1 MKVKLL
7 HHDAHLPQRIR
18 KWDAGLSLIS
28 LENKILE
35 PWERYRFKLGIAI
48 ELERW
53 YTAITQWRSGHAF
66 NYGIDT
72 IGNVIDCNYR
82 GEISVLLIN
91 NGDKFFRI
99 KKWDNIAQL
108 IVIPVWLWSLEET
121 TELSE
126 DTERG
131 NAGFWSS
138 DML

>member
-1 MKVKLL
+1 MKIQLL
-7 HHDAHLPQRIR
+7 HKDARIPQRIR

-28 LENKILE
+28 LEDKILE

-66 NYGIDT
+66 HYGIDT

-82 GEISVLLIN
+82 WEISVLLIN
-91 NGDKFFRI
+91 NGDKFFKI
-99 KKWDNIAQL
+99 QKGDNIAQL
-108 IVIPVWLWSLEET
+108 VILPVRLWWLEQVDILDH
-121 TELSE
+121 

-131 NAGFWSS
+131 DAWFWSS
-138 DML
+138 DYL